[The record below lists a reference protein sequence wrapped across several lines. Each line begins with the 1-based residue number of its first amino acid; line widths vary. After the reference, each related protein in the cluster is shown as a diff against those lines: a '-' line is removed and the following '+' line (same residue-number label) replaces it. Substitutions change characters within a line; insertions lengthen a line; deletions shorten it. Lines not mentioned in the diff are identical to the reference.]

1 MPKKMPRGIRESW
14 FSRCQKKRREQYF
27 SQQKKPKGGLKRTA
41 LKPQSAKQRKR
52 LAEYMP
58 IRNKFL
64 EENPFC
70 VCCKQLDGYIVRSTE
85 VHHKLGRVGPLLTD
99 TAHFVPV
106 CSTHGAW
113 VHANPYEAA
122 QRGWMPEAC
131 LTLGKLFKKAV

>member
-41 LKPQSAKQRKR
+41 LRPQSAKQRKR

-64 EENPFC
+64 EENPWC
-70 VCCKQLDGYIVRSTE
+70 VICEQIKGILTKATE
-85 VHHKLGRVGPLLTD
+85 VHHKNKRAGKALTD
-99 TAHFVPV
+99 TRGFVPT
-106 CSTHGAW
+106 CRDCREWPHL
-113 VHANPYEAA
+113 HPYEAA
-122 QRGWMPEAC
+122 QRGWMPEAI
-131 LTLGKLFKKAV
+131 LRAATLFKKAA